1 MPALPPVVGDPVK
14 PVSENGLRDS
24 ATASSGQMES
34 RATCK
39 MAKEPARPRG
49 QEPMNSSDPT
59 QPNAKTLPGTDST
72 HRDIETPCEDVTI
85 DDGTMAA
92 RGFHEPM
99 PTGPAS
105 IDEFR
110 NAIEASRLLTSG
122 AIDAFLAEL
131 GEGNRPQD
139 VESFSSR
146 LMEAGLLTPYQAEV
160 LRKGQSRG
168 LVLGNYVVESK
179 LGEGGMGMVFKARH
193 RRMKRDVALKVLPP
207 AMTQSKDA
215 LARFHREVEA
225 AAKLTHVNIAAAYDA
240 DEADGIHFLVMEFV
254 DGPNLSSY
262 IKRVGPL
269 EPALALQI
277 IEQSARGLAHAHRQ
291 GVVHRDI
298 KPGNLLIDQQGI
310 VKILDMGLARLSD
323 GVEEHSGTTA
333 ELTQSGRVMGTVDYM
348 APEQALDAKR
358 VDHRADIYS
367 LGCTLYFLL
376 TGKPLSPEAT
386 LTKKLLWH
394 QNSPPPHLE
403 EVCQG
408 IPQSVDDLFRMMVA
422 KSPEDRQES
431 MDAVMEQCTA
441 CLSEM
446 STAGLELPVL
456 GIEVHR
462 SAPSTDRIPMGA
474 TIAQKET
481 RADVRD
487 LVGNELA
494 GEVEKGSRSIL
505 AITLL
510 VVALCA
516 IAAAAVAIWGPDR
529 GNDLTT
535 DVTDPKGG
543 TSPIGVDD
551 GGPEDVDV
559 SPTKSVPHEK
569 LLNWVFDNRGA
580 VTVVSAK
587 GDAPVEVGKIEDV
600 PKESFDIRS
609 VNLSGT
615 GVSDDDLYALNDV
628 PNLQDLSL
636 ARTRV
641 TDDGLVHVRQ
651 LEGLWSLDLA
661 NTQISNEGLSH
672 IERLTQLRDLNLT
685 KTKVTDQGMAR
696 LAPLTELTK
705 LYLSDTAI
713 GDSGLKQL
721 ERLSGLKYLALNGTF
736 VGDVGY
742 DGFREQL
749 PQVEIMWDG
758 RDTER
763 SAAHKLLD
771 KGARL
776 TLVTKSGD
784 ARGEVEK
791 KTDLPRERFQL
802 VAVDLS
808 ANPNVGDDDL
818 KVLAG
823 LTNVDD
829 LKLSGTAIT
838 TAGLRHLHG
847 LTSLKSIDLGSL
859 HLDKSSV
866 DALENALPGCVVHR
880 KPSADRETA
889 IWVLSQ
895 NGRVTISTS
904 DGDETSEIRDIGQLP
919 KGRFALREVYLDEA
933 ASVGDADIKRFED
946 VSGIESLFLSQAN
959 VTDAGL
965 EHLAGCTSLRDLSL
979 SRTKITSKG
988 MERLGKLP
996 SLRQLYLADTEI
1008 DGDGLKSLIALSNLT
1023 HLAIGNTGVG
1033 DGDLALLKNLPELS
1047 WLSLSGPNITD
1058 AALPQLAKLTDLK
1071 DLAIDGTAITDA
1083 GVLELLEAMPNVAIS
1098 HDPFDPQ
1105 RQACRWFL
1113 MTGGVVE
1120 LAEGEIKSPKDLPR
1134 DAVRVLA
1141 VDLAEIEDVDHIK
1154 LGRVLEVCPDLES
1167 INLSDTNVNDD
1178 ALVGLAKASKLK
1190 ALYLTNTSVTDEGL
1204 ARLAEATQ
1212 LQLLDLRGTRITGS
1226 GFAALTNLKDLR
1238 QLLLGHTRVDDRALA
1253 ALSPFEKLAAL
1264 DLGYC
1269 TTISDRG
1276 AASLGDLK
1284 GLQVLVLR
1292 NTRVGD
1298 EAVKEIAKAPELTVL
1313 DLSGTYAGDDGVAS
1327 LKDAAKLVQL
1337 TLAKTKV
1344 TDAAMTTLAE
1354 LKGLRKLDLARTD
1367 ISEEAV
1373 AKFKEA
1379 APECLVVEPS
1389 RAPKASGEGFDGI
1402 EGAVGPGGGLFP
1414 R

>member
-1 MPALPPVVGDPVK
+1 
-14 PVSENGLRDS
+14 
-24 ATASSGQMES
+24 
-34 RATCK
+34 
-39 MAKEPARPRG
+39 
-49 QEPMNSSDPT
+49 MNPSDPT
-59 QPNAKTLPGTDST
+59 QGDAKTLPGTDST
-72 HRDIETPCEDVTI
+72 HRDVQTPCEEMTI
-85 DDGTMAA
+85 DDGTLSA
-92 RGFHEPM
+92 RGFHEQAPAA
-99 PTGPAS
+99 PAS
-105 IDEFR
+105 MDEFR
-110 NAIEASRLLTSG
+110 NAVEASRLLTSD

-131 GEGNRPQD
+131 SEDNQPTDAVTLGN
-139 VESFSSR
+139 
-146 LMEAGLLTPYQAEV
+146 LLIEAGLLTAYQCEV
-160 LRKGQSRG
+160 LLKGQSRG
-168 LVLGNYVVESK
+168 LVMGNYVVESK

-394 QNSPPPHLE
+394 QNSSPPHLE
-403 EVCQG
+403 EVCEG
-408 IPQSVDDLFRMMVA
+408 IPQPLDDLFQTMVA
-422 KSPEDRQES
+422 KMPEDRQEA
-431 MDAVMEQCTA
+431 MDAVMEQCSA
-441 CLSEM
+441 CLGEM
-446 STAGLELPVL
+446 STEGLELPVL

-462 SAPSTDRIPMGA
+462 SAPSTDGVPMGA
-474 TIAQKET
+474 TFAQKET
-481 RADVRD
+481 RTDVREFAQD
-487 LVGNELA
+487 DLA
-494 GEVEKGSRSIL
+494 GGSKRNSKSIL
-505 AITLL
+505 VISLL
-510 VVALCA
+510 VVTLCG
-516 IAAAAVAIWGPDR
+516 IAAAAVAIWGPGR
-529 GNDLTT
+529 NDLTT
-535 DVTDPKGG
+535 DVTDPDGG
-543 TSPIGVDD
+543 TTQIGTNDTN
-551 GGPEDVDV
+551 PEDVDV
-559 SPTKSVPHEK
+559 KPPTTIPHEK

-587 GDAPVEVGKIEDV
+587 GDAPIEISKIEDA
-600 PKESFDIRS
+600 PKDPFDIRS

-615 GVSDDDLYALNDV
+615 GVSDEDLYTLNDV
-628 PNLQDLSL
+628 LNLQDLSL
-636 ARTRV
+636 ARTRI
-641 TDDGLVHVRQ
+641 TDEGLVHVRQ

-661 NTQISNEGLSH
+661 NTEITNEGLAH

-696 LAPLTELTK
+696 LAALTELTK
-705 LYLSDTAI
+705 LYLSDTAV
-713 GDSGLKQL
+713 GDAGLKQL
-721 ERLSGLKYLALNGTF
+721 ERLPQLKYLALNGTY
-736 VGDVGY
+736 VGDLGY

-749 PQVEIMWDG
+749 PQAEIIWDG

-771 KGARL
+771 NGARL
-776 TLVTKSGD
+776 NLVTRSGESQK
-784 ARGEVEK
+784 EVEK
-791 KTDLPRERFQL
+791 KTDLPRERFDL
-802 VAVDLS
+802 LSVDLS
-808 ANPNVGDDDL
+808 DNPTVGDDDL
-818 KVLAG
+818 KALAG
-823 LTNVDD
+823 LTKVENV
-829 LKLSGTAIT
+829 KLSGTAVT
-838 TAGLRHLHG
+838 AAGLQHLHG
-847 LTSLKSIDLGSL
+847 LTSLKAIDLGSL
-859 HLDKSSV
+859 HLDESSV
-866 DALENALPGCVVHR
+866 DSLENALPGCVVEL

-895 NGRVTISTS
+895 KGRVTISTP
-904 DGDETSEIRDIGQLP
+904 DGDETAETGDIQQLP
-919 KGRFALREVYLDEA
+919 KGEFALREVYLDEA
-933 ASVGDADIKRFED
+933 AAIGDADIERFKD
-946 VSGIESLFLSQAN
+946 VPGIESLFLSHADI
-959 VTDAGL
+959 TDAGL
-965 EHLAGCTSLRDLSL
+965 EHLAGCTALRDLSL
-979 SRTKITSKG
+979 SQTKVTSKG
-988 MERLGKLP
+988 MERLGRLP
-996 SLRQLYLADTEI
+996 SLRQLYLADTKI
-1008 DGDGLKSLIALSNLT
+1008 DGQGLQNLIALSNLT
-1023 HLAIGNTGVG
+1023 HLAIGNTDIG
-1033 DGDLALLKNLPELS
+1033 DGDLALLKNFPKLS
-1047 WLSLSGPNITD
+1047 WLSLSGPKVTD

-1071 DLAIDGTAITDA
+1071 DLAIEDTAITDA
-1083 GVLELLEAMPNVAIS
+1083 GVLELLEAMPTTAIS

-1105 RQACRWFL
+1105 RQASRWFL
-1113 MTGGVVE
+1113 MTGGVIK
-1120 LAEGEIKSPKDLPR
+1120 LADGEVKSLKDLPR
-1134 DAVRVLA
+1134 DAVSVIA
-1141 VDLAEIEDVDHIK
+1141 VDLAEIGNIDHAK
-1154 LGRVLEVCPDLES
+1154 LGRVLEVCPELES

-1178 ALVGLAKASKLK
+1178 AMAGLAKAAKLK
-1190 ALYLTNTSVTDEGL
+1190 ALYLNNTSVTDKGL
-1204 ARLAEATQ
+1204 VQLAEATQ

-1226 GFAALTNLKDLR
+1226 GFAALANLKELQ
-1238 QLLLGHTRVDDRALA
+1238 QLLLGHTRIDDRALA
-1253 ALSPFEKLAAL
+1253 SLTPFEKLAAL

-1269 TTISDRG
+1269 TTVSDRG
-1276 AASLGDLK
+1276 AAALGGLK

-1298 EAVKEIAKAPELTVL
+1298 EAVKEIAKAPKLAVL
-1313 DLSGTYAGDDGVAS
+1313 NLSGTYVGDDGVAS
-1327 LKDAAKLVQL
+1327 MKDAAKLLQL
-1337 TLAKTKV
+1337 TLSKTKV
-1344 TDAAMTTLAE
+1344 TDAALTTLAE
-1354 LKGLRKLDLARTD
+1354 LKGLRKLDLARTE
-1367 ISEEAV
+1367 ISEDAV

-1379 APECLVVEPS
+1379 VPECLVVEPS